1 MSSRLDRSVPPQKNH
16 PGHGTAAR
24 LSDVCR
30 PTYLAVLLGLSAVFA
45 PPAAAAAGI
54 VPDGGTATSVSTGT
68 SGRQTVN
75 IAPGVAGVSHNTF
88 TSFNV
93 GSAGADLNNTTVAAR
108 TIVNQVTST
117 NPSLIQGNIAVLGP
131 RANVII
137 ANPNGITVDGG
148 SFTNTGNVA
157 LTTGQVSFNDFTT
170 GSGQLQRNVVLNTN
184 AGAINIGPGG
194 LAGTMLNL
202 ELIAK
207 QVRVAGA
214 VQNSFTDPN
223 SKVRVVAGD
232 SRAEID
238 TSVSPTD
245 NLSSWVS
252 YSSAGAGTPLGYA
265 IDIASGGS
273 LSGGRIELIA
283 TDQGAG
289 VRHAGAALATAGD
302 FVVSGTGDLQ
312 LASGA
317 VQAANDVLI
326 GSAGLIGNG
335 ALTAS
340 RNIQIASNKVH
351 LGSSTLSAGTA
362 SQIGSI
368 VVGSAGQVHTQPVT
382 IDHSALTATGG
393 VGLNDAGPGFSM
405 TASQLTAA
413 QNVVAQVASLSLNT
427 DGTAQSQWTSQQG
440 AVAISA
446 PGAVQLA
453 GSKIDGV
460 GGTSIQAGTVTL
472 ASANGNASTVQSS
485 GADVMLNATG
495 SYSQSDSSVI
505 AAGNA
510 TIHGSSV
517 TIASVGMPAT
527 VAAVAGGVL
536 IQSDT
541 DVTNTGGL
549 VQGKTRNTSQATSE
563 GAVTLLAGGTIRND
577 ATAGTQGIIFG
588 QNDDVVLRAEG
599 DIVNHQSRIL
609 SNAKLTL
616 AAQGDVQNLLD
627 KTAGANGEQPT
638 TWTSSGTRWLFL
650 RNHSA
655 GFDVDYGSIPTVGQ
669 VPYFV
674 SQTGTVISG
683 RNVSNIGGQILANGS
698 ADIAI
703 TAANTF
709 HNEALATG
717 NAHFYRSCMI
727 FCRESASST
736 VSTTGGAI
744 SAGGNLTVNAG
755 TLAENIGGQVLS
767 VGNMTITAPKVRAVG
782 ITGYT
787 ALARDRGFKAF
798 FGDTWARLYAADV
811 GGSWFAL
818 GGALT
823 INGQGQIEG
832 GSFDGQTVTAS
843 NGVVTLRAKSRQPVS
858 IESHVGLTSWLWQ

>member
-1 MSSRLDRSVPPQKNH
+1 VQAKFRP
-16 PGHGTAAR
+16 AR
-24 LSDVCR
+24 
-30 PTYLAVLLGLSAVFA
+30 LAVLLGFWALVI
-45 PPAAAAAGI
+45 PPVAIATGI
-54 VPDGGTATSVSTGT
+54 VADGGTATTVSTGAN
-68 SGRQTVN
+68 GRQAVN
-75 IAPGVAGVSHNTF
+75 IAPGVAGVSHNTYS
-88 TSFNV
+88 SFNV

-131 RANVII
+131 RANVIL

-157 LTTGQVSFNDFTT
+157 LTTGQVSFNDFTN
-170 GSGQLQRNVVLNTN
+170 SAGQLQRNVVLNTN

-214 VQNSFTDPN
+214 VQNSYTDPN
-223 SKVRVVAGD
+223 SRVRIVAGD
-232 SRAEID
+232 SSAEVD

-245 NLSSWVS
+245 NLDPWIS
-252 YSSAGAGTPLGYA
+252 YSSAGTGTPLGYA

-273 LSGGRIELIA
+273 LTGGRIELIA

-289 VRHAGAALATAGD
+289 VRHAGAAYATAGD
-302 FVVSGTGDLQ
+302 FVVSSTGNLQ
-312 LASGA
+312 LVSGS
-317 VQAANDVLI
+317 VQAANDVLVNAA
-326 GSAGLIGNG
+326 SLTGNG
-335 ALTAS
+335 SLSAN
-340 RNIQIASNKVH
+340 RNIQIASNTVH
-351 LGSSTLSAGTA
+351 LDSSTLAAGTS
-362 SQIGSI
+362 SQTGNII
-368 VVGSAGQVHTQPVT
+368 IGSAGQVHTEPVT
-382 IDHSALTATGG
+382 IDHSTLTATGG
-393 VGLNDAGPGFSM
+393 VGLYDAGSGVSM
-405 TASQLTAA
+405 TATQLTAA
-413 QNVVAQVASLSLNT
+413 QNVVAKVASLSLNA
-427 DGTAQSQWTSQQG
+427 DGTGQTQWTSQQG
-440 AVAISA
+440 TVAITA

-453 GSKIDGV
+453 GSKVDGV
-460 GGTSIQAGTVTL
+460 GGTSIKAGSIAL

-485 GADVMLNATG
+485 GGDVALNAAG
-495 SYSQSDSSVI
+495 SYSQIDSSVI
-505 AAGNA
+505 AARNA
-510 TIHGSSV
+510 TIHGSNV
-517 TIASVGMPAT
+517 TITASTLPTT

-536 IQSDT
+536 IQSDS
-541 DVTNTGGL
+541 DLTNTGGL
-549 VQGKTRNTSQATSE
+549 IQGQTRNTSQAASE

-577 ATAGTQGIIFG
+577 ATASTQGIVFG
-588 QNDDVVLRAEG
+588 QNDDVVLRAGG

-627 KTAGANGEQPT
+627 KSSGANGEQPT
-638 TWTSSGTRWLFL
+638 AWTSSGTRWLIL
-650 RNHSA
+650 RNHSS
-655 GFDVDYGSIPTVGQ
+655 GFDVDYGTIPALGQ
-669 VPYFV
+669 VPYLV
-674 SQTGTVISG
+674 SQTGTTISG
-683 RNVSNIGGQILANGS
+683 RNVSNIGGQILGNEK

-703 TAANTF
+703 TAVNPF
-709 HNEALATG
+709 HNETLATG
-717 NAHFYRSCMI
+717 SAHFYRSCTI
-727 FCRESASST
+727 FCRETASST

-767 VGNMTITAPKVRAVG
+767 LGNLTITAPKVRAVG

-811 GGSWFAL
+811 GGAWLAGQAL
-818 GGALT
+818 I

-843 NGVVTLRAKSRQPVS
+843 NGIATVRAKSRQPVS
-858 IESHVGLTSWLWQ
+858 IESHLGLTSWLWQ

>member
-1 MSSRLDRSVPPQKNH
+1 MELPHHEGRLVALIGLCAVFVPP
-16 PGHGTAAR
+16 
-24 LSDVCR
+24 
-30 PTYLAVLLGLSAVFA
+30 FA
-45 PPAAAAAGI
+45 IAAGI
-54 VPDGGTATSVSTGT
+54 VPDGGTATTVSTGT
-68 SGRQTVN
+68 NGRQTVN
-75 IAPGVAGVSHNTF
+75 IAPGVAGVSHNTYS
-88 TSFNV
+88 SFNV

-157 LTTGQVSFNDFTT
+157 LTTGQVSFNDFTN
-170 GSGQLQRNVVLNTN
+170 GAGQLQRNVVLNTN

-214 VQNSFTDPN
+214 VQNNFTDPN
-223 SKVRVVAGD
+223 SKVRIVAGD

-252 YSSAGAGTPLGYA
+252 YSSTGAGTPLGYA

-289 VRHAGAALATAGD
+289 VRHAGAAFATAGD
-302 FVVSGTGDLQ
+302 FVVSSTGDLQ
-312 LASGA
+312 LASGT

-335 ALTAS
+335 GLTAS

-351 LGSSTLSAGTA
+351 LDSSALSAGTTT
-362 SQIGSI
+362 QVGSI
-368 VVGSAGQVHTQPVT
+368 VIGSAGQAHSEPVT
-382 IDHSALTATGG
+382 IDHSTLSATGG
-393 VGLNDAGPGFSM
+393 IGLSDAGPGVSM
-405 TASQLTAA
+405 TASHMTAT
-413 QNVVAQVASLSLNT
+413 QNIVAQVASLSLNA
-427 DGTAQSQWTSQQG
+427 DGIAQSQWTSQQG
-440 AVAISA
+440 TIAITA

-460 GGTSIQAGTVTL
+460 GGTSIQAGSIALT
-472 ASANGNASTVQSS
+472 SANGNASTVQSS
-485 GADVMLNATG
+485 GADVTLNATG
-495 SYSQSDSSVI
+495 SYSQSESSVI

-517 TIASVGMPAT
+517 TIASAAMPAT
-527 VAAVAGGVL
+527 VAAVNGGVL
-536 IQSDT
+536 IQSDA
-541 DVTNTGGL
+541 DLTNTGGL
-549 VQGKTRNTSQATSE
+549 IQGKTRNTTQATSE

-577 ATAGTQGIIFG
+577 ATASTQGIVFG
-588 QNDDVVLRAEG
+588 QNDDVVLRAGG

-627 KTAGANGEQPT
+627 KTPGANGEQPS

-650 RNHSA
+650 RNHSS
-655 GFDVDYGSIPTVGQ
+655 GFDVDYGSVPTVGQ
-669 VPYFV
+669 VPYLV
-674 SQTGTVISG
+674 SQTGTTISG
-683 RNVSNIGGQILANGS
+683 RNVSNVGGQILANGS

-703 TAANTF
+703 TAVNTF
-709 HNEALATG
+709 HNEAFATG
-717 NAHFYRSCMI
+717 SAHFYRSCMV

-736 VSTTGGAI
+736 VTTTGGTI

-767 VGNMTITAPKVRAVG
+767 IGSLTVTAPKVRAVG

-811 GGSWFAL
+811 GGSWLAL
-818 GGALT
+818 GGTLT

-843 NGVVTLRAKSRQPVS
+843 NGIVTVRAKSRQPVS
-858 IESHVGLTSWLWQ
+858 IDSHVGLTSWLWQ

>member
-1 MSSRLDRSVPPQKNH
+1 MQSVHRPAKLAALIGLCAVFVPPV
-16 PGHGTAAR
+16 
-24 LSDVCR
+24 SM
-30 PTYLAVLLGLSAVFA
+30 
-45 PPAAAAAGI
+45 AAGI
-54 VPDGGTATSVSTGT
+54 VADGGTATTVSTGAN
-68 SGRQTVN
+68 GRQTVN
-75 IAPGVAGVSHNTF
+75 IAPGVAGVSHNTYS
-88 TSFNV
+88 SFNV

-157 LTTGQVSFNDFTT
+157 LTTGQVSFNDFTN
-170 GSGQLQRNVVLNTN
+170 GAGQLQRNVVLNTN

-214 VQNSFTDPN
+214 VQNNFTDPN
-223 SKVRVVAGD
+223 SKVRIVAGD

-252 YSSAGAGTPLGYA
+252 YSSTGTGTPLGYA

-289 VRHAGAALATAGD
+289 VRHAGTAFATAGD
-302 FVVSGTGDLQ
+302 FVVSSTGDLQ
-312 LASGA
+312 LASGT

-326 GSAGLIGNG
+326 GSAGLTGNG
-335 ALTAS
+335 GLTAS

-351 LGSSTLSAGTA
+351 LDSSTLSAGTTT
-362 SQIGSI
+362 QTGSI
-368 VVGSAGQVHTQPVT
+368 VIGSAGQAHTEPVT
-382 IDHSALTATGG
+382 IDHSTLTATGG
-393 VGLNDAGPGFSM
+393 IGLSDAGPGVSM
-405 TASQLTAA
+405 TASQMTAT
-413 QNVVAQVASLSLNT
+413 QNIVAQVASLSLNA

-440 AVAISA
+440 TIAITA

-453 GSKIDGV
+453 GSKMDGV
-460 GGTSIQAGTVTL
+460 GGTSIQAGSIAL
-472 ASANGNASTVQSS
+472 ASAKGNASTVQSS
-485 GADVMLNATG
+485 GADVTLNATG

-510 TIHGSSV
+510 TIHSSSV
-517 TIASVGMPAT
+517 TIASAAMPAT
-527 VAAVAGGVL
+527 VAAVNGGVL
-536 IQSDT
+536 IQGDA
-541 DVTNTGGL
+541 DLTNTGGL
-549 VQGKTRNTSQATSE
+549 IQGKTRNTTQATSE

-577 ATAGTQGIIFG
+577 ATASTQGIVFG
-588 QNDDVVLRAEG
+588 QSDDVVLRAGG

-627 KTAGANGEQPT
+627 KTAGANGEQPS
-638 TWTSSGTRWLFL
+638 TWSSSGTRWLFL
-650 RNHSA
+650 RNHSS
-655 GFDVDYGSIPTVGQ
+655 GFDVDYGSIPALGQ
-669 VPYFV
+669 VPYLV
-674 SQTGTVISG
+674 SQTGTTIRG
-683 RNVSNIGGQILANGS
+683 RSVSNVGGQILANGS

-703 TAANTF
+703 TAVNTF
-709 HNEALATG
+709 HNEAFATG
-717 NAHFYRSCMI
+717 SAHFYRSCMI

-736 VSTTGGAI
+736 VTTTGGTV

-767 VGNMTITAPKVRAVG
+767 IGSLTVTAPKVRAVG

-811 GGSWFAL
+811 GGSWLAL

-843 NGVVTLRAKSRQPVS
+843 NGIVTVRAKSRQPVS
-858 IESHVGLTSWLWQ
+858 IDSHVGLTSWLWQ

>member
-1 MSSRLDRSVPPQKNH
+1 VQAKFRP
-16 PGHGTAAR
+16 AR
-24 LSDVCR
+24 
-30 PTYLAVLLGLSAVFA
+30 LAVLLGFWALVI
-45 PPAAAAAGI
+45 PPVAIATGI
-54 VPDGGTATSVSTGT
+54 VADGGTATTVSTGAN
-68 SGRQTVN
+68 GRQAVN
-75 IAPGVAGVSHNTF
+75 IAPGVAGVSHNTYS
-88 TSFNV
+88 SFNV

-131 RANVII
+131 RANVIL

-157 LTTGQVSFNDFTT
+157 LTTGQVSFNDFTN
-170 GSGQLQRNVVLNTN
+170 SAGQLQRNVVLNTN

-214 VQNSFTDPN
+214 VQNSYTDPN
-223 SKVRVVAGD
+223 SRVRIVAGD
-232 SRAEID
+232 SSAEVD

-245 NLSSWVS
+245 NLDPWIS
-252 YSSAGAGTPLGYA
+252 YSSAGTGTPLGYA

-273 LSGGRIELIA
+273 LTGGRIELIA

-289 VRHAGAALATAGD
+289 VRHAGAAYATAGD
-302 FVVSGTGDLQ
+302 FVVSSTGNLQ
-312 LASGA
+312 LVSGS
-317 VQAANDVLI
+317 VQAANDVLVNAA
-326 GSAGLIGNG
+326 SLTGNG
-335 ALTAS
+335 SLSAN
-340 RNIQIASNKVH
+340 RNIQIASNTVH
-351 LGSSTLSAGTA
+351 LDSSTLAAGTS
-362 SQIGSI
+362 SQTGNII
-368 VVGSAGQVHTQPVT
+368 IGSAGQVHTEPVT
-382 IDHSALTATGG
+382 IDHSTLTATGG
-393 VGLNDAGPGFSM
+393 VGLYDAGSGVSM
-405 TASQLTAA
+405 TATQLTAA
-413 QNVVAQVASLSLNT
+413 QNVVAKVASLSLNA
-427 DGTAQSQWTSQQG
+427 DGTGQTQWTSQQG
-440 AVAISA
+440 TVAITA

-453 GSKIDGV
+453 GSKVDGV
-460 GGTSIQAGTVTL
+460 GGTSIKAGSIAL

-485 GADVMLNATG
+485 GGDVALNAAG
-495 SYSQSDSSVI
+495 SYSQIDSSVI
-505 AAGNA
+505 AARNA
-510 TIHGSSV
+510 TIHGSNV
-517 TIASVGMPAT
+517 TITASTLPTT

-536 IQSDT
+536 IQSDS
-541 DVTNTGGL
+541 DLTNTGGL
-549 VQGKTRNTSQATSE
+549 IQGQTRNTSQAASE

-577 ATAGTQGIIFG
+577 ATASTQGIVFG
-588 QNDDVVLRAEG
+588 QNDDVVLRAGG

-627 KTAGANGEQPT
+627 KSSGANGEQPT
-638 TWTSSGTRWLFL
+638 AWTSSGTRWLIL
-650 RNHSA
+650 RNHSS
-655 GFDVDYGSIPTVGQ
+655 GFDVDYGTIPALGQ
-669 VPYFV
+669 VPYLV
-674 SQTGTVISG
+674 SQTGTTISG
-683 RNVSNIGGQILANGS
+683 RNVSNIGGQILGNEK

-703 TAANTF
+703 TAVNTF
-709 HNEALATG
+709 HNETLATG
-717 NAHFYRSCMI
+717 SAHFYRSCTI
-727 FCRESASST
+727 FCRETASST

-767 VGNMTITAPKVRAVG
+767 LGNLTITAPKVRAVG

-811 GGSWFAL
+811 GGAWLAGQAL
-818 GGALT
+818 I

-843 NGVVTLRAKSRQPVS
+843 NGIATVRAKSRQPVS
-858 IESHVGLTSWLWQ
+858 IESHLGLTSWLWQ